1 MIILRTILCAYK
13 GNFLSRYEN
22 PILMIDTEKNDAKVG
37 LRKFSIENSIR
48 YSFGKGN
55 LYYFLIIFP
64 FLKTNCE

>member
-1 MIILRTILCAYK
+1 
-13 GNFLSRYEN
+13 
-22 PILMIDTEKNDAKVG
+22 MIDTEKNDAKVG